1 MDAYE
6 LPELYMPWPAR
17 LSPDLEAA
25 RGHAREWARDLG
37 MFEPGGPAGWTVKD
51 YDRCDFPLFVSLVH
65 ADARGE
71 PLNAMTCFYVWSFYF
86 DDVFFRTF
94 TPNADLDGAR
104 AYVARLPTFM
114 PLEGE
119 AAETPANP
127 VEAGLYDAWTR
138 IAPSKSPVWRE
149 RFGRHIQ
156 DMCEAWLWELAN
168 AIEERIPDPID
179 YVEMRRR
186 TGGMH
191 WLNDFVEYTLGI
203 ELPERVYAAR
213 PIRVLNEVACDT
225 VLLRNDILSLRKELE
240 QGETNNAALVTIAL
254 LGCDMQAAVDIVSE
268 VVTARLHLAEHV
280 IATEIGP
287 MLEEHALTAA
297 ERAVVAAYVQGMRDA
312 LAGDFQWETGTG
324 RYHDEPPVWLPPG
337 SPVAGWIPTGPRGLG
352 TAAARVGLTPRIVAL
367 RVRTHAPAPAPPAG
381 AEPPVAPKL
390 PFDARCNPRLG
401 ELRANAHAW
410 PRAVGMLGPE
420 GWGVWDRKRFDALDL
435 ALFAAST
442 HPDAKA
448 GDLALVCD
456 WHVWAFYFDDFFVAH
471 CKRTRDAPAARALV
485 ARLPAL
491 MDGAPPA
498 PHPVERGLADLW
510 SRSASTIGDGLR
522 ASMRAHVVE
531 FADSW
536 LWELASLAA
545 QRVPEPVDYVAM
557 RRQTAR
563 TGLARDLV
571 CHVHGIELAPL
582 LTDAR
587 ALRTIEHAFADAA
600 GFYNDIVSDSFEAE
614 REGDPY
620 NGVLVL
626 ERFLGCGHAQA
637 ADLLERLAAT
647 RAAELRHAVDVEL
660 PVLVDEHPQ
669 ARAAA
674 TSYARGLQE
683 WLAGALH
690 WSLETSRYGER
701 ERDRRWMAPTGLG
714 TSAARVGLTGGRRH

>member
-1 MDAYE
+1 MDSYE

-17 LSPDLEAA
+17 VSPDLDAA
-25 RGHAREWARDLG
+25 REHAREWARELG
-37 MFEPGGPAGWTVKD
+37 MFEPGGPAGWTVEH

-94 TPNADLDGAR
+94 TPRADLAGAR
-104 AYVARLPTFM
+104 AYVARLPAFM

-119 AAETPANP
+119 ATEHAREPGRVRPARR
-127 VEAGLYDAWTR
+127 VDADR
-138 IAPSKSPVWRE
+138 VSKSPVWRE

-168 AIEERIPDPID
+168 AIEERVPDPID

-203 ELPERVYAAR
+203 ELPERVYDAR

-240 QGETNNAALVTIAL
+240 QGESNNAVLVTIAL
-254 LGCDMQAAVDIVSE
+254 LHCDMQAAVDIVSD
-268 VVTARLHLAEHV
+268 VVTARLQLAEHV
-280 IATEIGP
+280 IATEVGP
-287 MLEEHALTAA
+287 MLDEHALTPA
-297 ERAVVAAYVQGMRDA
+297 ERAVVVAYVQGLRDA

-324 RYHDEPPVWLPPG
+324 RYHDEPPLWLPPG

-352 TAAARVGLTPRIVAL
+352 TAAARVGLTPRTIAL
-367 RVRTHAPAPAPPAG
+367 RSVPTRPRSPRAPAG
-381 AEPPVAPKL
+381 AAAPHR
-390 PFDARCNPRLG
+390 RCRSTRAATRTWA
-401 ELRANAHAW
+401 ELRARAHAW
-410 PRAVGMLGPE
+410 PRAMGMLGAE
-420 GWGVWDRKRFDALDL
+420 GWGVWDRARFDALDL

-442 HPDAKA
+442 HPDAEA

-471 CKRTRDAPAARALV
+471 CKRTRNAAAARALV

-491 MDGAPPA
+491 MDGAAPA

-510 SRSASTIGDGLR
+510 ARSAGVIGDGLR

-531 FADSW
+531 FAASW
-536 LWELASLAA
+536 LWELASLAT

-571 CHVHGIELAPL
+571 CHARGIELAPS

-600 GFYNDIVSDSFEAE
+600 GFHNDIASDRFETE

-626 ERFLGCGHAQA
+626 ERFLG
-637 ADLLERLAAT
+637 LRS
-647 RAAELRHAVDVEL
+647 RAGRRA
-660 PVLVDEHPQ
+660 
-669 ARAAA
+669 ARAARGDPRRGA
-674 TSYARGLQE
+674 AARSRRRAARADRRASAGARGRDELRARAAG
-683 WLAGALH
+683 LARGRAALV
-690 WSLETSRYGER
+690 
-701 ERDRRWMAPTGLG
+701 A
-714 TSAARVGLTGGRRH
+714 